1 MIEKKITNNY
11 RNAGRKKILN
21 ATRKVS
27 MIPNDKL
34 EDYEK
39 FVKSLQYPK
48 NGTAT
53 TVSIIP
59 IDKLKDYKYYVKFLQ
74 LTDGK

>member
-27 MIPNDKL
+27 MIPNDKI

-39 FVKSLQYPK
+39 FVKSLQYSK

-59 IDKLKDYKYYVKFLQ
+59 IDKLEEYEKFVKSLQ
-74 LTDGK
+74 YPNGK

>member
-1 MIEKKITNNY
+1 MIEKEKKITNNY

-34 EDYEK
+34 EEYEK
-39 FVKSLQYPK
+39 FVKSLQYP
-48 NGTAT
+48 NG
-53 TVSIIP
+53 
-59 IDKLKDYKYYVKFLQ
+59 K
-74 LTDGK
+74 

>member
-34 EDYEK
+34 EEYEK
-39 FVKSLQYPK
+39 FVKSLQYP
-48 NGTAT
+48 NG
-53 TVSIIP
+53 
-59 IDKLKDYKYYVKFLQ
+59 K
-74 LTDGK
+74 